1 MKGKSAHPFSKY
13 HQITKIKLPI
23 GFVIW
28 EGRLGISKK
37 RYVHIYVYTNH
48 IYICIYGYI
57 YWGCGEQV
65 PFFHKS
71 IEENPEAATV
81 LTASPVFGDHLPSL
95 SAWQLKYAKNVRPIS
110 SSLQF
115 CW

>member
-48 IYICIYGYI
+48 I
-57 YWGCGEQV
+57 
-65 PFFHKS
+65 
-71 IEENPEAATV
+71 
-81 LTASPVFGDHLPSL
+81 
-95 SAWQLKYAKNVRPIS
+95 
-110 SSLQF
+110 
-115 CW
+115 